1 MEVDEILRA
10 LAECEEQACD
20 LLGHL
25 GVWESGPHAIKSIA
39 NLEPLDETSPADI
52 PQNVVWLGERSP
64 DIVGGSKEVH
74 QVASAKVV
82 EGDPD
87 IPLKTY
93 MIPLE
98 EVKVNIEKWRSSIEA
113 EHRSLI
119 VDTRAVEPLSEE
131 AFQTSAKLKWWS

>member
-1 MEVDEILRA
+1 M
-10 LAECEEQACD
+10 
-20 LLGHL
+20 
-25 GVWESGPHAIKSIA
+25 S
-39 NLEPLDETSPADI
+39 
-52 PQNVVWLGERSP
+52 
-64 DIVGGSKEVH
+64 
-74 QVASAKVV
+74 SAKVV

-131 AFQTSAKLKWWS
+131 AFQTSAKLRWKSVRTIKAYSGRYKTRGVGCGNYQHGDKRTKMDSFSGGIDANGLRLLVRNAALRK